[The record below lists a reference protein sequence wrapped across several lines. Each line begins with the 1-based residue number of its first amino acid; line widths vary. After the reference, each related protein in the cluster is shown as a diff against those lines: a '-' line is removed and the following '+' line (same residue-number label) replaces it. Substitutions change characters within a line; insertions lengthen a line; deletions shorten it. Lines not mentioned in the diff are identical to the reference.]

1 MALGLN
7 YERLRSVTSGDAYRE
22 SQIGVSPYIVGFVC
36 DEMCLGHNSV
46 HASEKR
52 GAQD

>member
-7 YERLRSVTSGDAYRE
+7 YECLLSITSGDAYRE
-22 SQIGVSPYIVGFVC
+22 SQIGVSSYIVGFVR

-46 HASEKR
+46 HASEER
-52 GAQD
+52 MAQD